1 MMESLVVTFYT
12 MCWTFV
18 IGSLI
23 FLAVESV
30 KTLFREMR

>member
-1 MMESLVVTFYT
+1 MKEAIVATFFT